1 VYVKTLWVILI
12 LALVA
17 GSPAAD
23 KKPPK
28 PPDIEVLEVSAHRG
42 ERKVSLEGRIK
53 NTGEKPIK
61 KLRLLFNFMAP
72 GKQVIT
78 TQTGEI
84 EEELLG
90 RGEEASFHMEL
101 NDPPRSV
108 EFSIDAE
115 DGSKRALRIGNPGP
129 FPIE

>member
-1 VYVKTLWVILI
+1 MLWVVLI
-12 LALVA
+12 LALA
-17 GSPAAD
+17 TGSPAAD

-28 PPDIEVLEVSAHRG
+28 PPDIEVLSASAHRG
-42 ERKVSLEGRIK
+42 ERKVSLEGRVR

-61 KLRLLFNFMAP
+61 KLTLLFNFMAP

-78 TQTGEI
+78 TQKGEVD
-84 EEELLG
+84 EELLG

-108 EFSIDAE
+108 EFSIDAA
-115 DGSKRALRIGNPGP
+115 DGANRDLRVGNPGP